1 MSKHEPYLTELY
13 HSVMSFYVNAHVPR
27 NIDDVK
33 GEWIISADEKLAFE
47 KVLDVLVDCGA
58 NKDITEQKDE
68 K

>member
-1 MSKHEPYLTELY
+1 MSKHEQHLTDLF
-13 HSVMSFYVNAHVPR
+13 HNIMSFYANASVPR

-58 NKDITEQKDE
+58 NKDIETK
-68 K
+68 